1 MEIFSGKEHIRPH
14 PAGKPGSYE
23 WWYFDFIDSNKEY
36 SAVVIF
42 LTGSPFSPDYSV
54 PVGRSPGESEGPHP
68 LDFCSISVN
77 IYHKQRVVYRSLFEF
92 GRENFSFSEDDKV
105 LKISIAN
112 SSLTYDKS
120 SGSWQIDVNYSY
132 EKYGDRKRF
141 ELSFF
146 PVADAYSVSRPAGND
161 SDSKHFWMPTA
172 PFCNATLKIV
182 NYANDRRTKS
192 ELSGLGYVDHN
203 WGKEHMAAG
212 IIRWY
217 WGRVI
222 SNEHCLVFFDI
233 GYKESHGKN
242 FASVLLFDKSNT
254 PHLYADFPFRIKS
267 ARNYWMLKYAESI
280 GGKSDELEFNC
291 KSDDFVDNGPFYVR
305 SLCRFNA
312 VFRGK
317 KIFENAVGFSEC
329 IAPGRLT
336 SPFLAPFVK
345 LRIRRI
351 S

>member
-23 WWYFDFIDSNKEY
+23 WWYFDFIDSKNEY

-54 PVGRSPGESEGPHP
+54 PVGRSAGQAEGPHP

-77 IYHKQRVVYRSLFEF
+77 IYLKQRVVYRSLFEF
-92 GRENFSFSEDDKV
+92 GRENFSFFDDEKV

-112 SSLTYDKS
+112 SSITYDKS

-146 PVADAYSVSRPAGND
+146 PVADASAVSRTKSGD
-161 SDSKHFWMPTA
+161 HDGKHFWMPTA

-203 WGKEHMAAG
+203 WGNEHMAVG
-212 IIRWY
+212 IEKWY

-222 SNEHCLVFFDI
+222 SNEFCLVFFDV

-242 FASVLLFDKSNT
+242 FTSVLLFDKSNLVHINT
-254 PHLYADFPFRIKS
+254 DFQFKAKN

-280 GGKSDELEFNC
+280 GGKDDKLEFNC
-291 KSDDFVDNGPFYVR
+291 RSDEFVDNGPFYVR

-312 VFRGK
+312 DFNGK
-317 KIFENAVGFSEC
+317 KIFDNAVGFSEC

-336 SPFLAPFVK
+336 SSFLAPFVK
-345 LRIRRI
+345 LRIRKV